1 MLKAI
6 GERSREI
13 IASDNLNYL
22 KGEEKVVYV
31 CFLPE
36 INGEEENFLIKNRN
50 NFIIFILP
58 MGDPSLSKVKE
69 SLEILNRMS
78 RRDSFIV
85 LREDVI
91 DKFPYFSLKKI
102 VETRNHLI
110 YLFHEAFL
118 VDYQNLIGKVLK
130 GIGYGI
136 IRYSPDQALEDA
148 RRSPWYVAGN
158 EIVYSF
164 SKYNFGHNVGID
176 LNEILVVTY

>member
-13 IASDNLNYL
+13 IVSDNFNYL
-22 KGEEKVVYV
+22 KGEDKVVYV

-36 INGEEENFLIKNRN
+36 ITGEEENFLIKNKN
-50 NFIIFILP
+50 NFIIFIFP
-58 MGDPSLSKVKE
+58 MGDPSLSKVRE
-69 SLEILNRMS
+69 SQEILNRIS
-78 RRDSFIV
+78 RRDSYLV

-91 DKFPYFSLKKI
+91 NRFPYFSLKKI

-118 VDYQNLIGKVLK
+118 ADYDHLIGKVLK
-130 GIGYGI
+130 GIGYGS

-148 RRSPWYVAGN
+148 RRTPWYVPGN

-164 SKYNFGHNVGID
+164 SKYNIGLNIGID
-176 LNEILVVTY
+176 LNEIMVVTY